1 MLNESL
7 QSQLKA
13 YLTKMV
19 EPVELIASL
28 DESQGATE
36 MRTLL
41 ETIGSLTDKVSVR
54 LDGDEV
60 R

>member
-41 ETIGSLTDKVSVR
+41 ETIGSLTDKV
-54 LDGDEV
+54 
-60 R
+60 